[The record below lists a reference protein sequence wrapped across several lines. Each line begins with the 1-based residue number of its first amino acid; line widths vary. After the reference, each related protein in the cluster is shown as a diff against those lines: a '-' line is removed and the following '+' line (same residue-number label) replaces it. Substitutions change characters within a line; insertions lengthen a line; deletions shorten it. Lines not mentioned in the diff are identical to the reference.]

1 MSAQPLA
8 AGGGD
13 LSREDR
19 ERLVEQRMESMRLKN
34 EELLRR
40 HAEVEADKKNA
51 DLLSSAALKDNA
63 LRKPPQVA
71 TPSVSE
77 KHESRPRVPRVRP
90 SPPAAPRD
98 SESRRMQ
105 RLSLEDGPP
114 PDPNYR
120 FLADRMREGDGDGGG
135 ESGGG
140 GGDRG
145 GSRRHRDN
153 YGGQDF
159 ENVRHAMRQD
169 KAQQRESGGHALPPK
184 LAMTGRQ
191 RREYEQWKSDRAS
204 IDQERMQRHMDSEG
218 HFTREWDLH
227 KEHQLEPPSPPNE
240 TQSSSCQGGRIYLRG
255 ASSRGEGGR
264 RAHHGPTR
272 GRGRA
277 AANGQ
282 NGAHRRGLRRDS
294 QQRRHSTRSDAS
306 EGSSTS
312 EDTQDSLKVL
322 PPPPTTTDGGTTEEG
337 SVPPAVEDGGSPTE
351 STPKAKCDD
360 TGEN

>member
-8 AGGGD
+8 AAGGD

-19 ERLVEQRMESMRLKN
+19 ERLVEQRIENMRLKN

-51 DLLSSAALKDNA
+51 DLLSSAALKENA
-63 LRKPPQVA
+63 LRKPPLVA
-71 TPSVSE
+71 TTAVSE
-77 KHESRPRVPRVRP
+77 KRSSKPRVPRVRP
-90 SPPAAPRD
+90 VPPATP
-98 SESRRMQ
+98 
-105 RLSLEDGPP
+105 EDGPP

-120 FLADRMREGDGDGGG
+120 FLADRMREGDGDG
-135 ESGGG
+135 ESAG

-169 KAQQRESGGHALPPK
+169 KALQRESGGHALPPK

-191 RREYEQWKSDRAS
+191 RREYEQWKSDRAN
-204 IDQERMQRHMDSEG
+204 IDQERMQRHMDAEG

-240 TQSSSCQGGRIYLRG
+240 RRGSSSCQGGRIYLRG
-255 ASSRGEGGR
+255 ASSRG
-264 RAHHGPTR
+264 
-272 GRGRA
+272 RA
-277 AANGQ
+277 AATEGGLWENGSRGRPRGSTSGQ
-282 NGAHRRGLRRDS
+282 NGAPRRGLRHNG

-306 EGSSTS
+306 EGSTAS
-312 EDTQDSLKVL
+312 EDGQDLLQVLL
-322 PPPPTTTDGGTTEEG
+322 PPATGGGAAEHDGQQPSPSTETTTEEQSDAAG
-337 SVPPAVEDGGSPTE
+337 Q
-351 STPKAKCDD
+351 KK
-360 TGEN
+360 